1 MRKKCFENCGINET
15 EKYKYKNDHCIIK
28 KIVIVGGSR
37 NMILDNVNPNDLFPT
52 EKKGPS
58 VLGTIEYA
66 IQGSTEFE
74 GAFIATN
81 ERIIM
86 NVDMNGEFYYR
97 SIAYNEVEK
106 IEYDGENIHF
116 TFNIGPMPMKQ
127 IQKGDV
133 EAFVQYVSDKIDQ

>member
-1 MRKKCFENCGINET
+1 
-15 EKYKYKNDHCIIK
+15 
-28 KIVIVGGSR
+28 
-37 NMILDNVNPNDLFPT
+37 
-52 EKKGPS
+52 
-58 VLGTIEYA
+58 
-66 IQGSTEFE
+66 
-74 GAFIATN
+74 
-81 ERIIM
+81 M